1 VKLAAIILL
10 GLVLFARIAAAEP
23 TDAER
28 FYTEG
33 QAAYDDKRY
42 DDAIASWQKAYDLS
56 HLSALVFNLAQAY
69 RLKGDCTKAVETYQR
84 FIKLDPTS
92 PQRGDAEGRLI
103 EIQPCPVEKP
113 VVVEPP
119 PQQLPPKIVAPVEH
133 GGRGKKIAGYVVGI
147 LGVALVGGGA
157 YFGSRAQS
165 LASDVNAA
173 CSTGHCEWTSDLASK
188 DSDGR
193 SAEKLQWIGYG
204 VGAAAVI
211 TGALL
216 VYLGSREHAPPIT
229 VAARPD
235 GAAVSWTGSW

>member
-1 VKLAAIILL
+1 MKLVVLF
-10 GLVLFARIAAAEP
+10 VLFARIAAAQP

-28 FYTEG
+28 LYTEG

-56 HLSALVFNLAQAY
+56 HLSGLVFNLAQAY

-92 PQRGDAEGRLI
+92 AQRGDAEGRLI

-113 VVVEPP
+113 VVVPP
-119 PQQLPPKIVAPVEH
+119 PPPPPKVIAPVEQ
-133 GGRGKKIAGYVVGI
+133 GGRGKRIAGYVIGI
-147 LGVALVGGGA
+147 VGVALVGGGA

-204 VGAAAVI
+204 AGAAAVI

-216 VYLGSREHAPPIT
+216 VHLSREHAPPIT
-229 VAARPD
+229 VAAAAN